1 MKFTN
6 ITRAGMYFTCCHR
19 EVAPGESFYAPW
31 ATVRNDRAVRTAM
44 QEGVVAWESG
54 KDEPEVPGSPKIP
67 SAEVRAVQAAAR
79 KAEAAAQRRVD
90 AAKAKARRDADN
102 KAVGEQMARMGK
114 FEVPGPIPL
123 RQPER
128 VGERERP
135 ITAADIIS
143 EGKPQSLADVI
154 RHNRAVRLVQVQ
166 EAAARAAKA
175 AKAKQ
180 GQRGQ
185 QAQTQNTNT

>member
-1 MKFTN
+1 
-6 ITRAGMYFTCCHR
+6 MYFTCCHR

-31 ATVRNDRAVRTAM
+31 PTVRNDRAVRTAM

-54 KDEPEVPGSPKIP
+54 KDEPEIPGSPKIP
-67 SAEVRAVQAAAR
+67 SAEARAVQAAAR

-90 AAKAKARRDADN
+90 AAKARARQDADN
-102 KAVGEQMARMGK
+102 EAVGRQMANMGK
-114 FEVPGPIPL
+114 FKVPGPIPL

-128 VGERERP
+128 TGVGEKP

-143 EGKPQSLADVI
+143 DGKPQSLADVI
-154 RHNRAVRLVQVQ
+154 RHNRAVRLVQAQ
-166 EAAARAAKA
+166 EAAAKA
-175 AKAKQ
+175 AKA
-180 GQRGQ
+180 RREQ

>member
-1 MKFTN
+1 MRFTN

-19 EVAPGESFYAPW
+19 EVAPGESFYAQW
-31 ATVRNDRAVRTAM
+31 LTVRNDRAVRTAM
-44 QEGVVAWESG
+44 REGVVAWESG
-54 KDEPEVPGSPKIP
+54 KGEPQVPGSPKIP
-67 SAEVRAVQAAAR
+67 STEVRAAQAAAR
-79 KAEAAAQRRVD
+79 KAKAAAQRRVD
-90 AAKAKARRDADN
+90 AARTKAQRDADN
-102 KAVGEQMARMGK
+102 EAVGRQMANMGK
-114 FEVPGPIPL
+114 FKVPGPIPL

-128 VGERERP
+128 VGEREKP

-143 EGKPQSLADVI
+143 NGKPQSLADVI
-154 RHNRAVRLVQVQ
+154 RHNRAVRLVQAQ
-166 EAAARAAKA
+166 EAAAKA

>member
-1 MKFTN
+1 VKFTN

-31 ATVRNDRAVRTAM
+31 PTVRNDRAVRTAM

-54 KDEPEVPGSPKIP
+54 KDEPEVPGSPRIP
-67 SAEVRAVQAAAR
+67 SAEARAAQAAAR
-79 KAEAAAQRRVD
+79 KAKEAAQHRAD
-90 AAKAKARRDADN
+90 AARAKAQRDADN
-102 KAVGEQMARMGK
+102 KAVGEQMARMGTFK
-114 FEVPGPIPL
+114 VPGPIPL

-143 EGKPQSLADVI
+143 SGKPQSLADVI
-154 RHNRAVRLVQVQ
+154 RHNRAVRLVQAQAQ
-166 EAAARAAKA
+166 EAAAKA
-175 AKAKQ
+175 AKAKRE
-180 GQRGQ
+180 QREQ

>member
-31 ATVRNDRAVRTAM
+31 LTVRNDRAVRTAM
-44 QEGVVAWESG
+44 REGVVAWESG
-54 KDEPEVPGSPKIP
+54 KGEPAVPGSPKIP
-67 SAEVRAVQAAAR
+67 SAEVRAAQAAAR

-90 AAKAKARRDADN
+90 AAKAKARQDADN
-102 KAVGEQMARMGK
+102 KAVGEQMARMGTFK
-114 FEVPGPIPL
+114 VPGPIPL

-143 EGKPQSLADVI
+143 NGKPQSLADVI
-154 RHNRAVRLVQVQ
+154 RHNRAVRLVQAQ
-166 EAAARAAKA
+166 EAAAKA
-175 AKAKQ
+175 AKAKRE
-180 GQRGQ
+180 QRGQ

>member
-31 ATVRNDRAVRTAM
+31 LTARNDRAVRTAM
-44 QEGVVAWESG
+44 REGVVAWESG
-54 KDEPEVPGSPKIP
+54 KGEPEVPGSPRIP
-67 SAEVRAVQAAAR
+67 SAEARAAQAAAH

-90 AAKAKARRDADN
+90 AARAKARRDADN

-114 FEVPGPIPL
+114 FKVPGPIPL

-143 EGKPQSLADVI
+143 SGKPQSLADVI
-154 RHNRAVRLVQVQ
+154 RHNRAVRLVQTQ
-166 EAAARAAKA
+166 EAAARAKR
-175 AKAKQ
+175 
-180 GQRGQ
+180 GQREQ
-185 QAQTQNTNT
+185 QAQTQNTNP